1 MDFSLS
7 PEQVSLRDAARGWIA
22 ARWSPERMRQALDR
36 PPAEIPEGLWR
47 EVAAMGWVGIAVAED
62 CGGSGAG
69 TVTAAV
75 LAEEAG
81 RGLLPGPLLSALAA
95 AAVVERGGDAAQRKA
110 LRPDLCA
117 GGCRVTVAVEEPG
130 ATWGRDPV
138 GVRAR
143 RDADGDGWI
152 LDGTKILVP
161 DAEAA
166 DTVLVSVATAEGAGV
181 FAVPAHAP
189 GVAVT
194 PMRRLDAQ
202 SIAEVRLDGVV
213 LPAGAALAGD
223 RGSLGSGLDAY
234 TVLGAADLLGVA
246 EWALTTTTAYAK
258 ERVQFERPIGSFQAV
273 SHRLADVCVAVEIGR
288 GLVYG
293 AALALD
299 EGRPDAPVLVSAA
312 KAWTSDAAVAATE
325 AALHLH
331 GGIGFTWELDVHL
344 YLRRARAGAVSQ
356 GTADVHRD
364 RIADHL
370 ERVRTEEGES

>member
-7 PEQVSLRDAARGWIA
+7 PEQGSLRDAARGWIA

-95 AAVVERGGDAAQRKA
+95 AAVVERGGAAAPRKA
-110 LRPDLCA
+110 LLPALCA

-202 SIAEVRLDGVV
+202 SIAEVEGMISKRTLLPGRTIPVASLRPPYAINRGANVRLTF
-213 LPAGAALAGD
+213 
-223 RGSLGSGLDAY
+223 SLGNMTISASGTPLADASVGDVIKVRNLDSGVIVTG
-234 TVLGAADLLGVA
+234 TVLADGTVQVM
-246 EWALTTTTAYAK
+246 AK
-258 ERVQFERPIGSFQAV
+258 
-273 SHRLADVCVAVEIGR
+273 
-288 GLVYG
+288 
-293 AALALD
+293 
-299 EGRPDAPVLVSAA
+299 
-312 KAWTSDAAVAATE
+312 
-325 AALHLH
+325 
-331 GGIGFTWELDVHL
+331 
-344 YLRRARAGAVSQ
+344 
-356 GTADVHRD
+356 
-364 RIADHL
+364 
-370 ERVRTEEGES
+370 